1 MLKNKLS
8 ILFFT
13 LVSVCFLILDA
24 KPTFAAAEGTL
35 NIHVQSSNAA
45 HPIEGSYFTITGI
58 TDPSYFQLVKTD
70 TQGRLSLPLPVG
82 DYTIR
87 QIATTSARENVGI
100 SSIGYSRTI
109 LAGQTATA
117 EGSALYIGGDYAFVD
132 SPDIVYLN
140 KGDYFDSSIAAQG
153 IRAFNLNFGPVLG
166 TEKKAGGTFFE
177 YYNNVNTAVPGEY
190 ISVYLALQNSFSTR
204 TTHVLKVVVLDT
216 PVVAGDVT
224 IKYLDQNGDE
234 LIPAQTINGNVGDT
248 FDTSTDQYQLTIDG
262 YSLDTSKLP
271 FNMTGTFTDT
281 PQTVSYVYTKNP
293 VPAGDVTI
301 QYLDQ
306 NGIEISPAQTINGN
320 IGDFFDA
327 STDQYQL
334 TIDGYSLDT
343 SKLPFNMTGTFTD
356 TPQTVSY
363 VYTKNPVPAG
373 DVTIQYLDQNGIEIS
388 PAQTINGN
396 IGDSFDAST
405 DQYQLAIDGYSLDT
419 SKLPFNMTGTFTDT
433 AQIVSYVY
441 TKNPVPAGDITIQY
455 LDQNGK
461 QIHSSQ
467 VVSGNIGDIL
477 DTLKDTYQLTI
488 EGYSLDFSQLPK
500 NITFNEHTQIIS
512 YVYTENSAP
521 SPINSKTNS
530 NTAIVNTSLAP
541 AQAKAQLPKT
551 GESDSPT
558 IKIIEMLFLLI
569 LTFFTFIRWK
579 KIAK

>member
-1 MLKNKLS
+1 MVKNKLA

-13 LVSVCFLILDA
+13 LVSVYFLILDA

-35 NIHVQSSNAA
+35 NIHVQSSDAA

-58 TDPSYFQLVKTD
+58 TDPSYFQLVQTD
-70 TQGRLSLPLPVG
+70 SQGRLSLPLPVG

-140 KGDYFDSSIAAQG
+140 KGDSFDPSIAAQG

-166 TEKKAGGTFFE
+166 TEKKPGGTFFE

-204 TTHVLKVVVLDT
+204 TTHVLKVIVLDT
-216 PVVAGDVT
+216 PVAAGDITVQ
-224 IKYLDQNGDE
+224 YLDQDGVAIASE
-234 LIPAQTINGNVGDT
+234 QSISGNVGDS
-248 FDTSTDQYQLTIDG
+248 FDASTEQYQLAIDG

-271 FNMTGTFTDT
+271 FNITGTFTDT

-293 VPAGDVTI
+293 VPAGDITI

-306 NGIEISPAQTINGN
+306 NGIDIFPAQTISGN
-320 IGDFFDA
+320 IGE
-327 STDQYQL
+327 T
-334 TIDGYSLDT
+334 
-343 SKLPFNMTGTFTD
+343 
-356 TPQTVSY
+356 
-363 VYTKNPVPAG
+363 
-373 DVTIQYLDQNGIEIS
+373 
-388 PAQTINGN
+388 
-396 IGDSFDAST
+396 FDAST

-419 SKLPFNMTGTFTDT
+419 SKLPFNITGTFTDT
-433 AQIVSYVY
+433 PQTVSYVY

-461 QIHSSQ
+461 QIHPSQ
-467 VVSGNIGDIL
+467 IISGMIGD
-477 DTLKDTYQLTI
+477 TLNTLEDAYQLTI
-488 EGYSLDFSQLPK
+488 EGYSLDLSQRPK
-500 NITFNEHTQIIS
+500 SITFNEYSQTIT
-512 YVYTENSAP
+512 YVYTKNKTPLLTET
-521 SPINSKTNS
+521 KTNS
-530 NTAIVNTSLAP
+530 NTALGHTTVPKKSSKVL
-541 AQAKAQLPKT
+541 LPET
-551 GESDSPT
+551 GEYESFMG
-558 IKIIEMLFLLI
+558 KIIGMLFLLCVG
-569 LTFFTFIRWK
+569 LFTLIRSK
-579 KIAK
+579 RTSN